1 MRGVVFKNK
10 STKYFIFASILV
22 FFLIYLIWV
31 VSWSNQGE
39 GLQRGRLGID
49 ECHQCGMLLS
59 DQKTVVSVLTKDSY
73 GHSVTYHFD
82 DVGCF
87 LNYASTHSQE
97 KWIGIA
103 HDYETAQEIPLI
115 NANFE
120 QSSYRTPMGS
130 GWIVKKN
137 LAPNTSN
144 LIDSIKKQKGISEKN

>member
-10 STKYFIFASILV
+10 STKYFIFAGILV

-39 GLQRGRLGID
+39 GLQKGRLGID

-120 QSSYRTPMGS
+120 QSNYRTPMGS
-130 GWIVKKN
+130 GWIVRKN
-137 LAPNTSN
+137 PDNHTHN
-144 LIDSIKKQKGISEKN
+144 LIDSIRDFPQTK